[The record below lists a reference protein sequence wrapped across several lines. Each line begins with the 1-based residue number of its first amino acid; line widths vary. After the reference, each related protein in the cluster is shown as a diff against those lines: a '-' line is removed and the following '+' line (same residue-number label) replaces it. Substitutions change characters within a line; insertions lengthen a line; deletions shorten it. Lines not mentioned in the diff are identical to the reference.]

1 MSRLNPIAENLIVI
15 QQRIALAAERA
26 GRKSES
32 IRLVAVTKTQPAS
45 VVRAAIEAGARE
57 IGENYVQEAEAKLD
71 ELGPIPATRHLI
83 GHVQRNKAG
92 KAAALFDVVQSV
104 DSLELAQALGR
115 RAEALGKRLEILLE
129 VNISGELSK
138 FGVPPERALDLAG
151 QVVTVSGLE
160 LKGLMGIGPLSG
172 DERETRHSFQ
182 LLARLWEKLP
192 AEHRQ
197 VLSMGM
203 TGDFE
208 WAIAEG
214 STMVRIGT
222 ALFGARRSER

>member
-83 GHVQRNKAG
+83 GHLQRNKAG

-182 LLARLWEKLP
+182 LLARLWETLP